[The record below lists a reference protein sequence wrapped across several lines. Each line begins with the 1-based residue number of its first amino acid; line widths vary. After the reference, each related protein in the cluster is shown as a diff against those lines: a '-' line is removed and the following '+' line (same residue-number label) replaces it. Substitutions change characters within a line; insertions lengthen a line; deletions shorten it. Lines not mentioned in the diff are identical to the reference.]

1 MRSILSAGGSSAY
14 ISNVSR
20 ITAIM
25 KEQEERDTETDNA
38 ISDKTVDG
46 TKLRSQLVMQYSIRT
61 RRC

>member
-38 ISDKTVDG
+38 TLDKTVDDI
-46 TKLRSQLVMQYSIRT
+46 KLLSQLMVQSSIQM